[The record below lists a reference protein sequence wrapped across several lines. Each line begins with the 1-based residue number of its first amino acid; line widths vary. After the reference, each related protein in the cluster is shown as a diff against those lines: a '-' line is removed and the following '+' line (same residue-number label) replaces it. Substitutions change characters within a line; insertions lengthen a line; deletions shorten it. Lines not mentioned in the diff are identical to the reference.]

1 MNEELEKV
9 IDDKLNNIGESIED
23 LYVPIED
30 NITKMV
36 NEQNKVIENDRKHE
50 LINELISLSNLDINI
65 SRESINNSIFEDM
78 SIEELENKIRELK
91 SDK

>member
-9 IDDKLNNIGESIED
+9 INDRLNNISDSIED
-23 LYVPIED
+23 LYIPIED

-65 SRESINNSIFEDM
+65 SRDAIDNSIFEDM

>member
-9 IDDKLNNIGESIED
+9 IDDKLNNISDSIED
-23 LYVPIED
+23 LYVPIGD

-36 NEQNKVIENDRKHE
+36 NEQNKVIENDRKYE

-65 SRESINNSIFEDM
+65 SRDAIDNSIFEDM
-78 SIEELENKIRELK
+78 SIEELENKIKELK

>member
-50 LINELISLSNLDINI
+50 LINELISLSNLNINV

>member
-9 IDDKLNNIGESIED
+9 INDKLNNIGESIED

-50 LINELISLSNLDINI
+50 LINELISLSNLDINV

>member
-1 MNEELEKV
+1 MNDELEKV
-9 IDDKLNNIGESIED
+9 IDDKLNNIGDSIED
-23 LYVPIED
+23 LYIPIED

-36 NEQNKVIENDRKHE
+36 NEQNKVIENDRKYE

-65 SRESINNSIFEDM
+65 SRDAIDNSIFEDM

>member
-9 IDDKLNNIGESIED
+9 INDKLNNIGESIED

-36 NEQNKVIENDRKHE
+36 NEQNKVTENDRKHE

-65 SRESINNSIFEDM
+65 SRESIDNSMFEDM

>member
-9 IDDKLNNIGESIED
+9 IDDKLNSIGESIED

-36 NEQNKVIENDRKHE
+36 NEQNKIIEKDRKHE
-50 LINELISLSNLDINI
+50 LINELISLSNLDINV
-65 SRESINNSIFEDM
+65 SRESIDNSMFEDM

>member
-9 IDDKLNNIGESIED
+9 INDKLNNIGESIED

-50 LINELISLSNLDINI
+50 LINELISLSNLNINV